1 MSINID
7 RALGIHA
14 QALLLRGRRTEVL
27 AANLANADTPNYKAR
42 DIDFT
47 ATLNEIRSSSKSGES
62 LRMGVTHA
70 KHMSPHAP
78 SGPAFEL
85 LYRIPQQP
93 SVDGNTVDAK
103 REHAEFMKNAVQY
116 QASLSFLGGRLR
128 TMLTAIRVE

>member
-1 MSINID
+1 MPINID

-42 DIDFT
+42 DIDFA
-47 ATLNEIRSSSKSGES
+47 ATLNEIRNNSGGES
-62 LRMGVTHA
+62 PRVGVTHA

-85 LYRIPQQP
+85 LYRTPQQP
-93 SVDGNTVDAK
+93 SIDGNTVDAQ

-128 TMLTAIRVE
+128 TLLTAIRGE

>member
-1 MSINID
+1 MPINID

-14 QALLLRGRRTEVL
+14 QALQLRGRRTEVL

-42 DIDFT
+42 DLDFA
-47 ATLNEIRSSSKSGES
+47 ATLNEIRSNRGGES
-62 LRMGVTHA
+62 LRVGVTHA

-93 SVDGNTVDAK
+93 SMDGNTVDAQ
-103 REHAEFMKNAVQY
+103 REHAEFMQNAVQY

-128 TMLTAIRVE
+128 TLLAAIRGE

>member
-14 QALLLRGRRTEVL
+14 QALLLRGRRAEVL

-42 DIDFT
+42 DIDFA
-47 ATLNEIRSSSKSGES
+47 ATLNEIRSNSGGES
-62 LRMGVTHA
+62 LRVSVTHA
-70 KHMSPHAP
+70 NHMSPHAS

-93 SVDGNTVDAK
+93 SMDGNTVDAQ

-128 TMLTAIRVE
+128 TLLTAIRGE

>member
-1 MSINID
+1 MPINID

-14 QALLLRGRRTEVL
+14 QALQLRGRRTEVL

-42 DIDFT
+42 DIDFA
-47 ATLNEIRSSSKSGES
+47 ATLNEVRSNRGGES
-62 LRMGVTHA
+62 LRVGVTHA
-70 KHMSPHAP
+70 QHMSPHAP

-93 SVDGNTVDAK
+93 SMDGNTVDAQ
-103 REHAEFMKNAVQY
+103 REHAEFMQNAVQY

-128 TMLTAIRVE
+128 TLLAAIRGE